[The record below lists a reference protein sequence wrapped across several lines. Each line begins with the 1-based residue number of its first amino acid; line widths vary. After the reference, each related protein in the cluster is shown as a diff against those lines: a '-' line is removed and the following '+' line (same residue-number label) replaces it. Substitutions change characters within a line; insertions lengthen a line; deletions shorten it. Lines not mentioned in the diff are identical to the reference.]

1 MNAEQQQIQSA
12 VRQGDYA
19 KAEGI
24 IEKVLQQHPN
34 SAKAHYIHAEIL
46 VHSQQLTQAQQ
57 EVAVAKKLDPRITFT
72 APEKFGQFEAYLDS
86 AAHQKTHAGTQTH
99 AVVSVPSS
107 PAQNP
112 VSGLLPMAGGI
123 LLFLVVVYA
132 VFRLFTRSNNN
143 VSGASYGASYG
154 AGQSMGP
161 NGGATII
168 NNGAGQ
174 SSGAGAAVA
183 AGLGGLAAGML
194 LERAMDGRNE
204 AMRPGAEYE
213 QPVGSSDASVP
224 NYAEQQL
231 DDQPFD
237 MGNDSGGWGDS
248 SGDSGGF
255 DSGSGGW

>member
-1 MNAEQQQIQSA
+1 
-12 VRQGDYA
+12 
-19 KAEGI
+19 
-24 IEKVLQQHPN
+24 
-34 SAKAHYIHAEIL
+34 
-46 VHSQQLTQAQQ
+46 
-57 EVAVAKKLDPRITFT
+57 
-72 APEKFGQFEAYLDS
+72 
-86 AAHQKTHAGTQTH
+86 
-99 AVVSVPSS
+99 
-107 PAQNP
+107 
-112 VSGLLPMAGGI
+112 
-123 LLFLVVVYA
+123 

-194 LERAMDGRNE
+194 LERALDGRNE